1 MTRAVTLFAFAS
13 LALTATEASAQHH
26 RRRHRDRGEQA
37 PAADPIEALCADGVA
52 MLDRQDYAGAARFFE
67 SLYQRTREP
76 RVLYRRGV
84 AELELSRFVD
94 AERDIRTAMQS
105 ANDPWIAAHREGVER
120 ALQRAQLRVGDV
132 TVVTSAPGA
141 TVTVNGDEVRSFP
154 VRVAAGQT
162 RIAVRAPGFQPLEET
177 VMVPGN
183 VTQVFRHEVTLRPVA
198 EAPTPAVTVATPVT
212 PPTVEPTPIQTRPPT
227 RASSPMRPIGV
238 GLMVAGGAGLVLGAV
253 GLALRAGA
261 VSDFNAN
268 GACGANGGSPL
279 GGEACVSAY
288 DSIQTW
294 QAVSIAGFVGG
305 GVLAASG
312 AVLFFLSPASR
323 SAERA
328 SVAPSIGPGSM
339 GLTVSGRF

>member
-1 MTRAVTLFAFAS
+1 MNRWTLIFAFAS
-13 LALTATEASAQHH
+13 LSLATTRADAQHR
-26 RRRHRDRGEQA
+26 RRRHRGSEPGQIEGADALYRDGLQMMDRRDWE
-37 PAADPIEALCADGVA
+37 
-52 MLDRQDYAGAARFFE
+52 GAARFFDQLFTNTHAPRA
-67 SLYQRTREP
+67 LY
-76 RVLYRRGV
+76 LRGA
-84 AELELSRFVD
+84 AELELGRVVEG
-94 AERDIRTAMQS
+94 ERDIRTALQS
-105 ANDPWIAAHREGVER
+105 NDAWIASRRADVEA
-120 ALQRAQLRVGDV
+120 ALRLAQGRVGDLSI
-132 TVVTSAPGA
+132 TTNAPNA
-141 TVTVNGDEVRSFP
+141 TVIVNGTEVSGP
-154 VRVAAGQT
+154 TVRVAAGET

-183 VTQVFRHEVTLRPVA
+183 VTQVLRHEVTLRPVA
-198 EAPTPAVTVATPVT
+198 EAPTTAVTVATPVT
-212 PPTVEPTPIQTRPPT
+212 PPTVEPTPIQTPPPP

-261 VSDFNAN
+261 VSDFDAN

-294 QAVSIAGFVGG
+294 QAVSIAGLVGG

-312 AVLFFLSPASR
+312 AVLFFLSPGSR